1 MWRMTWSIFLFILL
15 KIKKRILN
23 ENIYI
28 YFFSVGRILY
38 NADKEASELLL
49 GSDLLFFSF
58 QELYKKLKNIF
69 IKILKIVIFNFF
81 ILSDDL
87 YNKHIFFNFIIN
99 VITWLIRKNFFST
112 TSLLGVLLKQFVI
125 FWTGIGRFKCW
136 NLQVL
141 KEANRWANVSANM
154 ACELGL
160 I

>member
-28 YFFSVGRILY
+28 FFFSVGRILY

-112 TSLLGVLLKQFVI
+112 TSLLGVLFKQFVI
-125 FWTGIGRFKCW
+125 FWTGIGRLKCW
-136 NLQVL
+136 NLQVF
-141 KEANRWANVSANM
+141 KGSK
-154 ACELGL
+154 
-160 I
+160 

>member
-1 MWRMTWSIFLFILL
+1 M
-15 KIKKRILN
+15 N

-28 YFFSVGRILY
+28 FFFSVGRILY

-99 VITWLIRKNFFST
+99 VIT
-112 TSLLGVLLKQFVI
+112 
-125 FWTGIGRFKCW
+125 
-136 NLQVL
+136 
-141 KEANRWANVSANM
+141 
-154 ACELGL
+154 
-160 I
+160 